1 MGINLFVILA
11 NYLYIVV
18 LMSLQKLASYFKGA
32 SFDGSFKNNFD
43 VEYFAKKASESYL
56 KSNISLNDSIR
67 KIASDNGFN
76 QEQVKRICET
86 ANHNVNQ
93 ELFDKQADK
102 NVYFKVADFNEILD
116 QPVKTASLTV
126 YSFSP
131 KELQSKTAEK
141 IASTVEKTASSKNET
156 YIEISGL
163 DPLNNVRALKEK
175 VASLLQD
182 TTDTVIMSEFRIK
195 EAQTKLYKEALVV
208 LETEPYYKIAQAIA
222 MSTNNHS
229 ILEDLTEKLIENGK
243 VTEED
248 MYTIVKTAGELDT
261 GHILVQTTIKLASL
275 ENTLKTAM
283 ENQKLLTAQLVT
295 IQKELR

>member
-18 LMSLQKLASYFKGA
+18 LMSLQKLASYFKEA

-141 IASTVEKTASSKNET
+141 IASTVEKTASNKNET

-182 TTDTVIMSEFRIK
+182 ATDTVIMSEFRIK

-208 LETEPYYKIAQAIA
+208 LETEPYYKVAQAIA
-222 MSTNNHS
+222 MSTDNHS

>member
-1 MGINLFVILA
+1 
-11 NYLYIVV
+11 
-18 LMSLQKLASYFKGA
+18 MSLQKLASYFKEA

-141 IASTVEKTASSKNET
+141 IASTVEKTASNKNET

-182 TTDTVIMSEFRIK
+182 ATDTVIMSEFRIK

-208 LETEPYYKIAQAIA
+208 LETEPYYKVAQAIA
-222 MSTNNHS
+222 MSTDNHS

>member
-1 MGINLFVILA
+1 MAINLFVILA

-18 LMSLQKLASYFKGA
+18 LMSLQKLASYFKEA

-56 KSNISLNDSIR
+56 KSNTSLNDSIR

-141 IASTVEKTASSKNET
+141 IASTVEKTASNKNET

-182 TTDTVIMSEFRIK
+182 ATDTVIMSEFRIK

-208 LETEPYYKIAQAIA
+208 LETEPYYKVAQAIA
-222 MSTNNHS
+222 ISTDNHS
-229 ILEDLTEKLIENGK
+229 ILEDLTEKLIENRK